1 MQTRTL
7 LLYAQDSRGLGH
19 ITRALTIARR
29 ILAAYPT
36 SVAYIATKSPVASN
50 FTLPERCDY
59 IKLPTRLT
67 PGTVRQTVDEEE
79 AAIRRFRSIRSRML
93 REAAQGLAPALV
105 LVDHEPLGSGG
116 EFRDGLYALKAQYP
130 ATRFVYGLRDIMD
143 DPGRIRALWQELGVF
158 DAFENL
164 YDGIAVYGWPRLYDV
179 SEAYAIPE
187 SVRPKLHYCGYVVR
201 DPPACDAAAVR
212 REHGLAEGG
221 PLVLATVGSGSD
233 GYPVLDAVLPAL
245 GRLRA
250 DFPDLVGMVVT
261 GPLMPVA
268 QQAALEARTTTWC
281 RVVPRADT
289 FRLMRAS
296 DAILSMGG
304 YNSVCEALSTARPLV
319 IVPRE
324 THKVE
329 QAIRA
334 ELLAARGLA
343 RCIHPNALNPERLAE
358 ALKWA
363 LCRDPR
369 AHARQVREIVPSFD
383 GAARLTAYLSRW
395 LGAD

>member
-1 MQTRTL
+1 M
-7 LLYAQDSRGLGH
+7 
-19 ITRALTIARR
+19 
-29 ILAAYPT
+29 
-36 SVAYIATKSPVASN
+36 
-50 FTLPERCDY
+50 
-59 IKLPTRLT
+59 
-67 PGTVRQTVDEEE
+67 
-79 AAIRRFRSIRSRML
+79 
-93 REAAQGLAPALV
+93 
-105 LVDHEPLGSGG
+105 DHEPLGSGG

-143 DPGRIRALWQELGVF
+143 DPGRIRALWQELGVY

-179 SEAYAIPE
+179 SQAYAIPE

-201 DPPACDAAAVR
+201 DAPACDAAAVR

-369 AHARQVREIVPSFD
+369 AHARRVREIVPSFD